1 MSKESYQMDEEDE
14 KPKESKTFG
23 PINFDHFINRDE
35 KIAMYRRKKEIETQL
50 DMLRDYKDEDMKRQ
64 FFMTSLSHSIVRSLE
79 QLGIIFQ
86 EVKLL
91 EHQQTLPRDE
101 NNRPF

>member
-35 KIAMYRRKKEIETQL
+35 KIAMYRRKKEIET
-50 DMLRDYKDEDMKRQ
+50 
-64 FFMTSLSHSIVRSLE
+64 
-79 QLGIIFQ
+79 
-86 EVKLL
+86 
-91 EHQQTLPRDE
+91 
-101 NNRPF
+101 

>member
-1 MSKESYQMDEEDE
+1 MAKESYQNEDDEEDDG
-14 KPKESKTFG
+14 KPKETKTYG

-64 FFMTSLSHSIVRSLE
+64 FFMASLSHSIVRSLE
-79 QLGIIFQ
+79 QLALIF
-86 EVKLL
+86 
-91 EHQQTLPRDE
+91 
-101 NNRPF
+101 